1 MMAYYEKKEAPIN
14 ETIAI
19 ALYVVYYQAV
29 KGNGNSFQ
37 LFGIFENEETA
48 IAVTNAIKKGI
59 V

>member
-14 ETIAI
+14 ETESV
-19 ALYVVYYQAV
+19 ALYVVYYQAM

-37 LFGIFENEETA
+37 LFGIYEKEETA
-48 IAVTNAIKKGI
+48 IAVTNALKKGI

>member
-1 MMAYYEKKEAPIN
+1 MMAYYEQKEVPIN
-14 ETIAI
+14 ETDAI

-37 LFGIFENEETA
+37 LFGIYEKEETA

-59 V
+59 I